1 MYNILLKTC
10 HINLNINL
18 NIYILHK
25 QIEINSITK
34 DDEASLQI
42 IGTRFQDNIRGSIKE
57 IKQSVHKKRKDFSN
71 QCSVTTI
78 YTRDNQKTNVN
89 FKVFNNGNI
98 IITGMKQDNDII
110 KHAIKLFMQ
119 NIINLTYT

>member
-57 IKQSVHKKRKDFSN
+57 IKQSIHKKRKDF
-71 QCSVTTI
+71 
-78 YTRDNQKTNVN
+78 
-89 FKVFNNGNI
+89 
-98 IITGMKQDNDII
+98 
-110 KHAIKLFMQ
+110 
-119 NIINLTYT
+119 